1 MVRRDSGCKVGQLGG
16 LGRCVCE
23 VKAAGTGKIGGK
35 GARAEVEP
43 TNLYVLSP
51 LILWIL

>member
-1 MVRRDSGCKVGQLGG
+1 MVRRNSGCKVGQLGR

-23 VKAAGTGKIGGK
+23 VKAAGTGKDRGEGGH
-35 GARAEVEP
+35 RAEAEP

-51 LILWIL
+51 LIL